1 MYCSTCAAP
10 LAPGLSYCNRCGA
23 SLKEPTASRTASN
36 TVSITAFLIAI
47 ALIGLAGLG
56 IVLGGALALTQ
67 DAHLGEPIV
76 GFFMLFSFL
85 IVAITEIMLGRQLSR
100 LISTNERKAIAA
112 PPQPVMQ
119 GELRPAQPQLQ
130 PRTLADPVPS
140 VTENTTRTLDY
151 SRNEPLR

>member
-10 LAPGLSYCNRCGA
+10 LAPGLSYCNRCGS
-23 SLKEPTASRTASN
+23 SLKEPSASRSASN

-47 ALIGLAGLG
+47 ALIGLVGLG
-56 IVLGGALALTQ
+56 IIMGGVLALNE
-67 DAHLGEPIV
+67 AHLAEPIV
-76 GFFMLFSFL
+76 GFFMLFSLL

-119 GELRPAQPQLQ
+119 GEIRPAQL
-130 PRTLADPVPS
+130 RTSPEPVPS